1 MQLLTLAPDLLTF
14 VVSLADEVPQD
25 DDVKAGSLAFVI
37 FVGLIVAVVL
47 LGFSLTKQLRKA
59 QAAKAAGAFGPVE
72 EDAPAEDASTDR
84 PADQQS

>member
-1 MQLLTLAPDLLTF
+1 MAMQLLTLAPDLLTF

-25 DDVKAGSLAFVI
+25 DEVKAGSIAFAI

-72 EDAPAEDASTDR
+72 EDASAET
-84 PADQQS
+84 PADQRS

>member
-1 MQLLTLAPDLLTF
+1 MHLLTLAPDLLTF

-47 LGFSLTKQLRKA
+47 LGFSLTKQLRKTRD
-59 QAAKAAGAFGPVE
+59 AKAAGVFGPV
-72 EDAPAEDASTDR
+72 DEDASAET
-84 PADQQS
+84 PADHQS